1 MALEKTEGI
10 EAACELIRDS
20 NHTRQEAVETLQEM
34 GASQASA
41 YRYWIAAYK
50 IVSQEEE
57 DAKDPAQ
64 PSKRCIKTRVICSLN
79 DALSLAELE
88 NDPERQADLAC
99 KMARAAKDLRIS
111 HY

>member
-50 IVSQEEE
+50 IVS
-57 DAKDPAQ
+57 
-64 PSKRCIKTRVICSLN
+64 
-79 DALSLAELE
+79 
-88 NDPERQADLAC
+88 
-99 KMARAAKDLRIS
+99 
-111 HY
+111 